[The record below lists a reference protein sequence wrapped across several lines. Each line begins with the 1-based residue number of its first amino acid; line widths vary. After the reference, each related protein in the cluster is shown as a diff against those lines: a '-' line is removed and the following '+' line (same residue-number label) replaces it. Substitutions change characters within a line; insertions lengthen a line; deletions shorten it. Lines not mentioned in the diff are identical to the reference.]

1 MENKICILIFS
12 TVVFETCLILR
23 IQRMSKLLHVKYP
36 LFLSGFNETSNFS
49 TDFRKKAQRSSF
61 IKIRLVE
68 TVLFHADGHKTNN
81 CISQFCE
88 SA

>member
-23 IQRMSKLLHVKYP
+23 IQRMSKRLHVKYP

-49 TDFRKKAQRSSF
+49 TDFRKKSTNIKFYQDPSSGKHF
-61 IKIRLVE
+61 IPCGR
-68 TVLFHADGHKTNN
+68 T
-81 CISQFCE
+81 
-88 SA
+88 